1 MNVSIETTAGL
12 ERRLTIALPSEDFE
26 SQITQKLEEARGQ
39 VRIPGFRPGKVP
51 LKEVRRRFGR
61 AVRAEVAGE
70 MMQESF
76 ISAVTQEALNPA
88 GQPNLEVV
96 KMDPGIDFEF
106 TATFEVFPTVEL
118 SDLSKA
124 SVKKPETEV
133 TEADLDAM
141 VERLREQRSEDVVVE
156 RAAQEGD
163 KVMVDFAGR
172 LEGEPFEGGAGND
185 MEFVVG
191 QGQMIADFDQ
201 AVVGMSAGEAKT
213 FEATFPDDYH
223 SEELKGKTVEFDVTL
238 KAVKESQIPDL
249 DEAFFK
255 EFGVEEGGE
264 EAFREEVQ
272 SNMEREL
279 EAAIKNQVKQ
289 QVMDE
294 IEKLHEFPLP
304 GATIDREIEVLQQQ
318 MLSQFQ
324 MPPTAN
330 APQLPKELFQ
340 DQAEKRVKV
349 GLVVNQIIS
358 DKELTADEERV
369 DARLQE
375 IAVPYGETE
384 QVIAWYRSQP
394 EQMHNIEMG
403 VLEDQVVDLILEEA
417 SIEIVESTY
426 EDVISGKAIAPEV
439 TEEDA
444 SEEASDDNES
454 AGETASAEETS
465 AETAGADPAET
476 DDTAEEK

>member
-39 VRIPGFRPGKVP
+39 VRISGFRPGKVP
-51 LKEVRRRFGR
+51 LKEVRRRFGQ

-70 MMQESF
+70 MMQQSF
-76 ISAVTQEALNPA
+76 ISAVTQEALSPA

-96 KMDPGIDFEF
+96 MMDPGIDFEF
-106 TATFEVFPTVEL
+106 TATFEVFPTVEIN
-118 SDLSKA
+118 DLSKA
-124 SVKKPETEV
+124 SLKKPETEV
-133 TEADLDAM
+133 TPVDLDAM
-141 VERLREQRSEDVVVE
+141 VERLREQRAEDVEVE

-163 KVMVDFAGR
+163 KVVVDFAGR
-172 LEGEPFEGGAGND
+172 AEGEPFEGGTGED

-201 AVVGMSAGEAKT
+201 AVVAMSPGEDKT
-213 FEATFPDDYH
+213 FEATFPEDYQ
-223 SEELKGKTVEFDVTL
+223 SEALKGKTVEFDVTL
-238 KAVKESQIPDL
+238 KAVKESRLPEL
-249 DEAFFK
+249 DDAFFK

-272 SNMEREL
+272 SNMRREL
-279 EAAIKNQVKQ
+279 DSAIKNQVKQ

-304 GATIDREIEVLQQQ
+304 AATIDREIEVLQQQ

-324 MPPTAN
+324 MPPTAE

-369 DARLQE
+369 EERLQE
-375 IAVPYGETE
+375 IATSYGETE

-403 VLEDQVVDLILEEA
+403 VLEDQVVDLILEQA
-417 SIEIVESTY
+417 AVEIVESTY
-426 EDVISGKAIAPEV
+426 DDVISGKAIAPEV
-439 TEEDA
+439 PE
-444 SEEASDDNES
+444 EEATDTDADDDES
-454 AGETASAEETS
+454 SKVTQDTDSAEPD
-465 AETAGADPAET
+465 G
-476 DDTAEEK
+476 TAEEK